1 MQLLIAGYGFVGKAQ
16 ELVLKE
22 THDIEIYDPYLGYET
37 ITNPDAAII
46 CVATPPRP
54 DGSCEMANVFDVIDR
69 LPDIPI
75 LIKSTISVEGW
86 EMLEKTFPNKQI
98 CFSPEFL
105 RQASWE
111 QDAFVEHLYIG
122 GTNTSFWSGIFVE
135 ALGNITIEVAEPAN
149 LVAAKA
155 FRNSFLATK
164 VAFFNQVYDYCK
176 AYGLNYEEVAET
188 VGADERIGMSH
199 TTITEQ
205 RGFGGHCFPKDT
217 SAITKSAQRNNVRL
231 TLIEEAINYNKSI
244 RRGTSQD

>member
-1 MQLLIAGYGFVGKAQ
+1 MKILIAGYGFVGKAQ

-22 THDIEIYDPYLGYET
+22 YHDIAIHDPYLGYEDEWLN
-37 ITNPDAAII
+37 IDAVI
-46 CVATPPRP
+46 VSVSTPPRH
-54 DGSCEMANVFDVIDR
+54 DGSCEMSNVFDVIDQA
-69 LPDIPI
+69 PDVPI

-86 EMLEKTFPNKQI
+86 QMIKETFPTKQI

-111 QDAFVEHLYIG
+111 KDAYVEHMYIG
-122 GTNTSFWSGIFVE
+122 GNCTAFWSDVFIT
-135 ALGNITIEVAEPAN
+135 ALGKLTIEVVDPAS

-164 VAFFNQVYDYCK
+164 VAFFNQVYDYCTT
-176 AYGLNYEEVAET
+176 YDLDYSSVVAAIS
-188 VGADERIGMSH
+188 ADSRIGASH
-199 TTITEQ
+199 TAVTDE

-217 SAITKSAQRNNVRL
+217 SAIVRSAQRNNTRL

-244 RRGTSQD
+244 RKNYR